1 MQRGGLSTWS
11 RLTIAT
17 QTFCTGPE
25 NDLAKKVKLLETAM
39 IEKMKEM
46 SKLESEVEDLKSIN
60 SDIKSTDPIVKKG
73 EEIFDKALNENKPTQ
88 NVKDHGASVKNEKM

>member
-1 MQRGGLSTWS
+1 
-11 RLTIAT
+11 
-17 QTFCTGPE
+17 
-25 NDLAKKVKLLETAM
+25 M

-88 NVKDHGASVKNEKM
+88 NVKDHGASVKNEKMWKQKMQDQNDHTVKDHGKPIVANNKE